1 VISWIRLS
9 GNLIFTN
16 DHSTFG
22 YASSLSDHDFVAHGH
37 ILNTFNVFYQDLFA
51 FQSVDGK

>member
-22 YASSLSDHDFVAHGH
+22 YASSLSDHDFVAHCH